1 MTGDTQ
7 NPSKDAQV
15 EGVESA
21 LLAGVEGLG
30 FTAVE
35 QRVKYAGLVHLY
47 LGADGKHRV
56 VRDVPDRGL
65 LLVCQSVCS
74 VRCVGTGC
82 WRWWS
87 LGK

>member
-1 MTGDTQ
+1 MTGDAQ

-35 QRVKYAGLVHLY
+35 QCAKYAGLVHLY
-47 LGADGKHRV
+47 LGADGEHRV
-56 VRDVPDRGL
+56 VLGPL
-65 LLVCQSVCS
+65 SEMCQ
-74 VRCVGTGC
+74 TEGC
-82 WRWWS
+82 YWFANPFVQFAV
-87 LGK
+87 